1 MTFSDGEG
9 LGTVRL
15 DPALFHE
22 DETLLIVVGTRE
34 GTTIR
39 SVSSRLVTQVPA
51 CSVPNIGGGPSVH
64 A

>member
-9 LGTVRL
+9 LGIVHF
-15 DPALFHE
+15 DPARIHE
-22 DETLLIVVGTRE
+22 DETLPIVVGTQE
-34 GTTIR
+34 DTTIR

-51 CSVPNIGGGPSVH
+51 CSVPNIGGGPPAH

>member
-1 MTFSDGEG
+1 MTFSDAEG
-9 LGTVRL
+9 LGTVHF
-15 DPALFHE
+15 DPALSHE

-34 GTTIR
+34 DTAIR

-51 CSVPNIGGGPSVH
+51 CSVPNVGGGPPAH